1 MATRKERARFIKAPQ
16 GLKQRAVNYKTGLE
30 LNLTDEVRSKIEA
43 TIMESKDE
51 FSNEVLGKLREM
63 RRLAAEAETDEFQRI
78 FILNNITDLAF
89 DVKGMGGTFGFPLL
103 THLAK
108 SLHDFMSKM
117 ALPNDRQFEVISIHI
132 DALYVV
138 LARGI
143 TGVGGRLEKELLDSL
158 RIAVDMTKDPEEQ
171 A

>member
-108 SLHDFMSKM
+108 SLHDFMGKM

-132 DALYVV
+132 DSLYVV

-158 RIAVDMTKDPEEQ
+158 RIAVDKTQDPVE
-171 A
+171 

>member
-158 RIAVDMTKDPEEQ
+158 RIAVDMTKDPVEE
-171 A
+171 

>member
-158 RIAVDMTKDPEEQ
+158 RIAVDMTKDPIEE
-171 A
+171 

>member
-16 GLKQRAVNYKTGLE
+16 GLKQRAVNYKTGLD
-30 LNLTDEVRSKIEA
+30 LNLTDEVRTKIEA
-43 TIMESKDE
+43 TIMESKDD

-158 RIAVDMTKDPEEQ
+158 RIAVDMTQDPVEE
-171 A
+171 